1 MTLVWSV
8 GSFHISPRRLRGAGV
23 TGRCITRW
31 AQYVSHRL
39 SARRPCRDE
48 VDPGDRVRSGQ
59 ETPKVVLE
67 HGGTYTL
74 GPPGERVRCSLEDRL
89 GHRIE
94 DGL

>member
-1 MTLVWSV
+1 
-8 GSFHISPRRLRGAGV
+8 
-23 TGRCITRW
+23 
-31 AQYVSHRL
+31 
-39 SARRPCRDE
+39 
-48 VDPGDRVRSGQ
+48 
-59 ETPKVVLE
+59 VVLE